1 MKLSIWLAGAGAVLL
16 AGAAHASTSNAP
28 PPARPGSSLAPLA
41 PAAAEGRVVLRC
53 KVTPERALDECAVAS
68 EAPAG
73 HGLGE
78 AALRMAKDVRIQ
90 SEVFKPEMVGR
101 TIDIPMRFAQDAP
114 AQTLAASGDRLKPGA
129 ASARGKP

>member
-1 MKLSIWLAGAGAVLL
+1 MNRPSTRPPFWLAGACALLL
-16 AGAAHASTSNAP
+16 AGAAQASTSNAP
-28 PPARPGSSLAPLA
+28 PPPRPGAGAIPAA
-41 PAAAEGRVVLRC
+41 PAATAEGRVVLRC
-53 KVTPERALDECAVAS
+53 KVTSERALDECAVTS

-78 AALRMAKDVRIQ
+78 AALRMAKEVKIQ

-114 AQTLAASGDRLKPGA
+114 AEDEEPVAKMP
-129 ASARGKP
+129 

>member
-1 MKLSIWLAGAGAVLL
+1 MKLSVWTTLVGALLL
-16 AGAAHASTSNAP
+16 ASGAQATTANAP
-28 PPARPGSSLAPLA
+28 PPAKPGSSLAPLA

-53 KVTPERALDECAVAS
+53 KVTPERALDECTVAS

-73 HGLGE
+73 HGLGD
-78 AALRMAKDVRIQ
+78 AALRMAKDVKIQ

-114 AQTLAASGDRLKPGA
+114 AEDEEPVAKMP
-129 ASARGKP
+129 